1 MGYRSEVALALA
13 QDAAKLFKALCDH
26 NSDLNQLIEDSDHTE
41 AWSKEEIE
49 QGYTTKFHWTYIKWY
64 DGYLEIDQIQ
74 EFMNNI
80 DEHEWHFLR
89 IGEDTEDIDQ
99 QGAFWESD
107 MYITRAIS
115 L

>member
-1 MGYRSEVALALA
+1 MGYRSEVALALT
-13 QDAAKLFKALCDH
+13 QDAAKLFKAICDH
-26 NSDLNQLIEDSDHTE
+26 NSGLKSLIEDCDTTYGWEES
-41 AWSKEEIE
+41 EIE
-49 QGYTTKFHWTYIKWY
+49 QGYTTKLHWTHIKWY

-74 EFMNNI
+74 EFMNNV
-80 DEHEWHFLR
+80 DEEEWHFLR
-89 IGEDTEDIDQ
+89 IGEETEDIDQ